1 MVKDLKNMN
10 LASQEVAWGVHI
22 NLLIKVILKETGA
35 ENFKAV
41 FSKEK
46 DKQKKGREETQG

>member
-10 LASQEVAWGVHI
+10 LASWEVAWGVHI
-22 NLLIKVILKETGA
+22 NLLIKVILKEMGA

-46 DKQKKGREETQG
+46 DK

>member
-1 MVKDLKNMN
+1 MLKDLKNMN
-10 LASQEVAWGVHI
+10 LASWEEAWGVNI
-22 NLLIKVILKETGA
+22 NLLIKVILKEMGA

-46 DKQKKGREETQG
+46 DKQEKGLEKTQG